1 MKTGLF
7 FLLVL
12 SFLYGYNSIDED
24 NGKLSLNPSTNHI
37 ISKSAIIL
45 FLFEVLLIKH
55 KRYNKLNIYIR

>member
-24 NGKLSLNPSTNHI
+24 NGKLFLNPSTNHI
-37 ISKSAIIL
+37 ISKK
-45 FLFEVLLIKH
+45 VQ
-55 KRYNKLNIYIR
+55 

>member
-24 NGKLSLNPSTNHI
+24 NGELSLNPFTNHI
-37 ISKSAIIL
+37 ISKK
-45 FLFEVLLIKH
+45 VQ
-55 KRYNKLNIYIR
+55 